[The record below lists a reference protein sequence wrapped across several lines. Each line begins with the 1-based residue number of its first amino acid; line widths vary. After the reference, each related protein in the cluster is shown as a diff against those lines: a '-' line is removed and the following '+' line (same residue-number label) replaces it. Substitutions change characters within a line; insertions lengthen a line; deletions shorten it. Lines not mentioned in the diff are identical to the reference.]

1 MHDSDIVDLY
11 FARSEAA
18 IEETARK
25 YGAYCNKIAY
35 NILLDIF
42 DAEECV
48 NDTYLKAWGAIPP
61 TRPKILGAFL
71 SRITR
76 NLALDRY
83 SKRHAQKRGGHY
95 AESLDELAEVVGK
108 EEDALDLSELGAMI
122 SDFLRKESNL
132 SRRIFVQRYFHERSI
147 REIADFYS
155 ISEGRVKISL
165 FRTRERLRTYLIGE
179 GVLI

>member
-18 IEETARK
+18 IEETAFK
-25 YGAYCNKIAY
+25 YGAYCHKIAY
-35 NILLDIF
+35 NILLDVF

-48 NDTYLKAWGAIPP
+48 NDTYMKAWSAMPP
-61 TRPKILGAFL
+61 SRPKKLGAFL
-71 SRITR
+71 SKITR

-83 SKRHAQKRGGHY
+83 DKRRARKRCGNY

-108 EEDALDLSELGAMI
+108 EDETLLLSELGAMI
-122 SDFLRKESNL
+122 SSFLRGESAL
-132 SRRIFVQRYFHERSI
+132 SRRIFVQRYFYERSI
-147 REIADFYS
+147 KEIADFYS

-165 FRTRERLRTYLIGE
+165 FRTRERLRSYLSKE
-179 GVLI
+179 GVLV